1 MDRRDWYFLMG
12 LMGVMGLI
20 LILVGRGGAITIE
33 RAGAVLRTVVILC
46 LAWLLL
52 ESVQ

>member
-1 MDRRDWYFLMG
+1 MDRRDWYFLIG

-20 LILVGRGGAITIE
+20 LSLGGRSSTLTIE
-33 RAGAVLRTVVILC
+33 QAAAVLRAVVMMC
-46 LAWLLL
+46 VAWLLL